1 MVYQGSKNRIAEYL
15 IPIMNNIIS
24 KNNIE
29 YFFDMCM
36 GGEFKC

>member
-1 MVYQGSKNRIAEYL
+1 MVYQGSKNRIAKYL
-15 IPIMNNIIS
+15 IPIINNIIS